1 MICKTL
7 SSHLSDKV
15 ARAHICSMF
24 LTKLFQRGVQG
35 VQGVRGIKSFTKQIH
50 TQMCLGSLFDQRK
63 KINDE
68 WKKKENEWNDDE
80 DEQRRVFHEE
90 ERNDSHL
97 HSEKRQQPPQQPPQL
112 KCEMTGQPKNP
123 GSIDCNCKR
132 MCMARKSETQLI
144 YYEGGIG
151 TIPKK

>member
-1 MICKTL
+1 
-7 SSHLSDKV
+7 
-15 ARAHICSMF
+15 MF

-50 TQMCLGSLFDQRK
+50 TQMCLGSLFDERK

-68 WKKKENEWNDDE
+68 WAKKENAKKENAKKENEWNDDE

-90 ERNDSHL
+90 EQ
-97 HSEKRQQPPQQPPQL
+97 QQPPQQQQQQQQPPQL
-112 KCEMTGQPKNP
+112 KCEMTGKSKIPL
-123 GSIDCNCKR
+123 DCNCKR
-132 MCMARKSETQLI
+132 MCTVKKSETYLI
-144 YYEGGIG
+144 HYEGGIG

>member
-1 MICKTL
+1 
-7 SSHLSDKV
+7 
-15 ARAHICSMF
+15 MF
-24 LTKLFQRGVQG
+24 LTKLFQRGVRG

-50 TQMCLGSLFDQRK
+50 TQMCLGLLFDHRK

-90 ERNDSHL
+90 ERNDSHS